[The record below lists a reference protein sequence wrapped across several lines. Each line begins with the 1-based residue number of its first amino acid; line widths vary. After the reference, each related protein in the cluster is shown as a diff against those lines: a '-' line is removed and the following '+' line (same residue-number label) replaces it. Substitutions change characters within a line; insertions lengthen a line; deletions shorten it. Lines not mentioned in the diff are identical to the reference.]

1 MTGDGRK
8 VQCCKE
14 QYCIGTWNVM
24 YTNQGKLEQREADRR
39 YAMFQV
45 RRGGQEEVCH
55 VQGQERPSRSGA
67 APERRYAMSKVRS
80 SSHEEVPHIQRKEQ
94 DGALLEEP

>member
-1 MTGDGRK
+1 MLGPGIKANWSSERPTGDMPCPRSGAAA
-8 VQCCKE
+8 E
-14 QYCIGTWNVM
+14 
-24 YTNQGKLEQREADRR
+24 RR
-39 YAMFQV
+39 YAMSTV
-45 RRGGQEEVCH
+45 KRGGQEEVCH

-80 SSHEEVPHIQRKEQ
+80 SGREEIPHIQSKEQ